1 MTDDHIFLALL
12 YIGFL
17 AVVFAVAGWAAE
29 RIDRRRNSR

>member
-1 MTDDHIFLALL
+1 MSLDQIYLALL

-29 RIDRRRNSR
+29 RIERRRNSR